1 MYNDS
6 KRDWVGSLVVAALGA
21 GVITSFA
28 VSQGQNP
35 LEGLGITAIAAVAAV
50 IIDYLL

>member
-1 MYNDS
+1 MHNVQ
-6 KRDWVGSLVVAALGA
+6 KDWVGAVAIAALGA

-35 LEGLGITAIAAVAAV
+35 FVGLGITLFAAVSAV
-50 IIDYLL
+50 IVDHFM